1 MEMINK
7 VMKEYLENINNKDSN
22 YEEILKKEKK
32 TKFSGKKLASI
43 VAVFV
48 AVVALG
54 TASTQIYAKIQ
65 WDIKFKEYQNREYEQ
80 GSGNIKEA
88 FESGYGEVVD
98 MDYIEQDGIK
108 AKVDSLIITDDYFG
122 ANINIQFDENIKLN
136 SETFQFAFA
145 VYDESKNVYGIFT
158 RMHLGKNEKRDNIT
172 PYIYQDIGVKYN
184 KNDIYGLQYLDN
196 AGISNISASDR
207 NIVSKIQMGS
217 SKGFPKSKKIY
228 IRVFDL
234 GYYMA
239 NIKTNGEPNE
249 VEDFQISDAEWIFEI
264 NVPDKFYERQTQELT
279 LKDDIPGVEIKKL
292 YATEIGLTL
301 KIKVDGLTDIVMAG
315 KDMSMQEWDELRK
328 NTINITDED
337 GNIYYEKTMGTTQ
350 EHDIF
355 RMSYEISKD
364 MLNKKF
370 FLNIKIGDKQYSSE
384 LIKK

>member
-7 VMKEYLENINNKDSN
+7 VMKEYLENINNKNSN

-122 ANINIQFDENIKLN
+122 ANINFQFDENIKLN

-158 RMHLGKNEKRDNIT
+158 RMH
-172 PYIYQDIGVKYN
+172 
-184 KNDIYGLQYLDN
+184 
-196 AGISNISASDR
+196 
-207 NIVSKIQMGS
+207 
-217 SKGFPKSKKIY
+217 
-228 IRVFDL
+228 
-234 GYYMA
+234 
-239 NIKTNGEPNE
+239 
-249 VEDFQISDAEWIFEI
+249 
-264 NVPDKFYERQTQELT
+264 
-279 LKDDIPGVEIKKL
+279 
-292 YATEIGLTL
+292 
-301 KIKVDGLTDIVMAG
+301 
-315 KDMSMQEWDELRK
+315 
-328 NTINITDED
+328 
-337 GNIYYEKTMGTTQ
+337 
-350 EHDIF
+350 
-355 RMSYEISKD
+355 
-364 MLNKKF
+364 
-370 FLNIKIGDKQYSSE
+370 
-384 LIKK
+384 

>member
-7 VMKEYLENINNKDSN
+7 VMKEYLENINNKNSN

-80 GSGNIKEA
+80 GIGNIKEA

-122 ANINIQFDENIKLN
+122 ANINFQFDENIKLN

-207 NIVSKIQMGS
+207 NIVSRIQMGS
-217 SKGFPKSKKIY
+217 SKGFPKRKKIY

-264 NVPDKFYERQTQELT
+264 NVPDKFYERQTQELI
-279 LKDDIPGVEIKKL
+279 LKDEIPGVEIKKL
-292 YATEIGLTL
+292 YAT
-301 KIKVDGLTDIVMAG
+301 
-315 KDMSMQEWDELRK
+315 
-328 NTINITDED
+328 
-337 GNIYYEKTMGTTQ
+337 
-350 EHDIF
+350 
-355 RMSYEISKD
+355 
-364 MLNKKF
+364 
-370 FLNIKIGDKQYSSE
+370 
-384 LIKK
+384 